1 MIILF
6 ASLIILFSFFGG
18 VKMDYEYLIFGSLE
32 AFIPAL
38 VVYFVVVI
46 ILDYGRS
53 MIFYND

>member
-1 MIILF
+1 
-6 ASLIILFSFFGG
+6 
-18 VKMDYEYLIFGSLE
+18 MDYEYLIFGSLE

-53 MIFYND
+53 MIFYNDQEVFNNVC